1 MNRTR
6 PIRPTAQRRVLA
18 AVAACALVLA
28 ACSDDDDGEAVRE
41 IGDGSASASASGS
54 ASASASASGSGSA
67 VADAAGSDAGTDD
80 PMLVEAVAGYTSY
93 VQGQVDQ
100 LVGDTKVF
108 TDAIRA
114 GDVEAAQAAYAPSR
128 EAWERIEPIA
138 SLIPELDGKVDA
150 RVDDFTGEDDPAW
163 TGWHRL
169 EYILWETGT
178 IDDAAKGLA
187 DQLDTDLAVLV
198 DAVATLDIPP
208 AVIAVGSFE
217 LLEEA
222 ANGKL
227 TGEEDR
233 YSHTDMWD
241 IAANVEGSE
250 QAFEL
255 LEPAVEAKDPE
266 LVERIEAGFDEA
278 EGLVDAQ
285 ADGDGYVAFDE
296 IDEAAINE
304 MKAALAQLSEDL
316 SLVAGVL
323 GLE

>member
-1 MNRTR
+1 L
-6 PIRPTAQRRVLA
+6 LA
-18 AVAACALVLA
+18 
-28 ACSDDDDGEAVRE
+28 
-41 IGDGSASASASGS
+41 
-54 ASASASASGSGSA
+54 
-67 VADAAGSDAGTDD
+67 
-80 PMLVEAVAGYTSY
+80 EAVAGYTSY
-93 VQGQVDQ
+93 VQGQVDE
-100 LVGDTKVF
+100 LVGDAKVF
-108 TDAIRA
+108 TDAVRA
-114 GDVEAAQAAYAPSR
+114 GDVDAAQAAYAPSR
-128 EAWERIEPIA
+128 QAWERIEPIA

-150 RVDDFTGEDDPAW
+150 RVDDFTSEDDPAW

-169 EYILWETGT
+169 EYILWEMGT
-178 IDDAAKGLA
+178 IDDAAKEFA
-187 DQLDTDLAVLV
+187 DQLDADLAVLV
-198 DAVATLDIPP
+198 DSVATLDIPP

-222 ANGKL
+222 ASGKL

-255 LEPAVEAKDPE
+255 LEAAVEAKDPE

-278 EGLVDAQ
+278 EELVEAQ
-285 ADGDGYVAFDE
+285 ADGDGYVAFDQ
-296 IDEAAINE
+296 IDEAAIDE
-304 MKAALAQLSEDL
+304 MQAALAQLSEDL